1 MWGGGCLKTSFF
13 DIPGRSFT
21 YQSVGEQCQPTDIVM
36 FGLSSG
42 CNCGF

>member
-1 MWGGGCLKTSFF
+1 MRGGGCLKTSFF

-21 YQSVGEQCQPTDIVM
+21 YQSVGAARQPTDIVM

-42 CNCGF
+42 CYLGF